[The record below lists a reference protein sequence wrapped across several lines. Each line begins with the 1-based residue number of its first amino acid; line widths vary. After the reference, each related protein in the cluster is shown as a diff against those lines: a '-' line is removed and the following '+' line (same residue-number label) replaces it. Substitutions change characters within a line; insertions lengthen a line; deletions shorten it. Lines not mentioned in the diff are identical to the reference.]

1 MDHRKLDEG
10 RKARRTRTPNAVP
23 RYSKGKLL
31 ELSPLLREETLVQL
45 DANMERLRYNIK
57 YLAHKRRTNVTQ
69 LCRELHA
76 VGIRVSRK
84 GITIGGNKRSVQ
96 LTYLTTMAIALR
108 VPTWVMIHPNIESIW
123 DSLDLD

>member
-1 MDHRKLDEG
+1 MDPTKLTNEQ
-10 RKARRTRTPNAVP
+10 KARRNRKPNAVP
-23 RYSKGKLL
+23 RFTKGKSL
-31 ELSPLLREETLVQL
+31 ELSIGIREHTLEQL
-45 DANMERLRYNIK
+45 ASNMEHLRFNIK

-96 LTYLTTMAIALR
+96 LTYITTMALALR
-108 VPTWVMIHPNIESIW
+108 VPTWLMIHPDIESIW
-123 DSLDLD
+123 DSLNLD